1 MLIAHSGLMMRACGI
16 LIAKNGGILMGEVVN
31 NGQENNA
38 EVRVQDSAAAEI
50 MEVAEAMF
58 V

>member
-1 MLIAHSGLMMRACGI
+1 
-16 LIAKNGGILMGEVVN
+16 MGEVVN

-50 MEVAEAMF
+50 MEVAEAMLVEVRQQMLEKPTTTVPLSQF
-58 V
+58 SPM